1 MRRGLVLLTAAIG
14 CGGAPSPGTGASE
27 ATTATTTDG
36 PATTGPT
43 GSSTAAPTTTTGEP
57 LAPGECAS
65 PIEPVLLASAR
76 LGLDAAGRLH
86 DEHGRDVLLRG
97 VNTGGRSKWAPFVP
111 FPVDAEIEQAA
122 FEAAAQEFFARL
134 PGWGINVVRLL
145 FSWEALEPT
154 PGQYD
159 ARYLDRYAAMVDVAW
174 SHGLR
179 VIVDFHQDIYT
190 STYCGDGFPPWT
202 LPQDPPPEPHT
213 CPDADWGL
221 KYVLDGDVRA
231 AFDRF
236 WADEDGLHAKFF
248 AMWGQMIARVGDH
261 PGVVG
266 LEILNEPGSGT
277 AGDIPT
283 WKHETL
289 NPFHTE
295 AVAQLRALAGDE
307 LLILFNNPGT
317 DAIGFQPI
325 EHVRP
330 EGSGLVYAAHMYDAG
345 LVKGLPSVGMMPEP
359 YLDDIADFAAAEG
372 LGVLIGEFGYGHG
385 ATGAEEWLTR
395 ALDQMDA
402 RRLSGTLWECSQN
415 EVAWNGEDLSVLAAD
430 GSELDSLDVFV
441 RPYLRAVAGTDSA
454 FSWDQTTATASW
466 TGDGGVSEIA
476 LPQRRFDGASL
487 DIELTTLAGPEGA
500 CYTLDPSR
508 GELRV
513 QAPDGAQVE
522 VRVTVA
528 D

>member
-1 MRRGLVLLTAAIG
+1 MRRALVLLTAAIG
-14 CGGAPSPGTGASE
+14 CGGDPSSSTGASE
-27 ATTATTTDG
+27 TTTG
-36 PATTGPT
+36 TETTATTGPT
-43 GSSTAAPTTTTGEP
+43 SSSTTAPTTTGAP
-57 LAPGECAS
+57 LLPGECES
-65 PIEPVLLASAR
+65 PIEPVLLTSAR
-76 LGLDAAGRLH
+76 VSLDAEGRML

-111 FPVDAEIEQAA
+111 FPIDAEAEQAA
-122 FEAAAQEFFARL
+122 FTAEAEQFFARL
-134 PGWGINVVRLL
+134 SGWGVNVVRLL

-179 VIVDFHQDIYT
+179 VVVDFHQDIYT

-236 WADEDGLHAKFF
+236 WAGEDDLHAKFF
-248 AMWGQMIARVGDH
+248 AMWGQMIAKVGDH

-277 AGDIPT
+277 AGDVAA

-317 DAIGFQPI
+317 DAVGFQPI

-330 EGSGLVYAAHMYDAG
+330 EGSGLVYAAHMYDPG
-345 LVKGLPSVGMMPEP
+345 LVKGLPAVGLMPEP
-359 YLDDIADFAAAEG
+359 FLDSIADFAAAEG

-385 ATGAEEWLTR
+385 ATGAEEWLAR
-395 ALDQMDA
+395 ALAHMDA
-402 RRLSGTLWECSQN
+402 RRLSATLWECSQN
-415 EVAWNGEDLSVLAAD
+415 EVAWNEEDLSVLEAD
-430 GSELDSLDVFV
+430 GSERDTLDVFV

-454 FSWDQTTATASW
+454 FAWDQKTATASW
-466 TGDGGVSEIA
+466 TGDGGISEIA
-476 LPQRRFDGASL
+476 LPTRRFDAASL
-487 DIELTTLAGPEGA
+487 DIELTTQAGPEGA
-500 CYTLDPSR
+500 CWTLDPSR

>member
-1 MRRGLVLLTAAIG
+1 MRRALVLLTAAIG
-14 CGGAPSPGTGASE
+14 CGGDPSSSSGASETTTGSE
-27 ATTATTTDG
+27 ATTTPTTI
-36 PATTGPT
+36 
-43 GSSTAAPTTTTGEP
+43 GSSTTAPTTTGAP
-57 LAPGECAS
+57 LLPGECES
-65 PIEPVLLASAR
+65 PIEPVLLTSAR
-76 LGLDAAGRLH
+76 VSLDAEGRMH

-111 FPVDAEIEQAA
+111 FPIEPEVEQAA
-122 FEAAAQEFFARL
+122 FAAEAEQFFLRL
-134 PGWGINVVRLL
+134 SGWGVNVVRLL

-179 VIVDFHQDIYT
+179 VVVDFHQDIYT

-236 WADEDGLHAKFF
+236 WADEDDLHAKFF

-277 AGDIPT
+277 AGNVAA

-317 DAIGFQPI
+317 DAVGFQPI

-330 EGSGLVYAAHMYDAG
+330 EGSGLVYAAHMYDPG
-345 LVKGLPSVGMMPEP
+345 LVKGLPAVGLMPEP
-359 YLDDIADFAAAEG
+359 FLDDIADFAAAEG

-385 ATGAEEWLTR
+385 AVGAEEWLAR
-395 ALDQMDA
+395 ALAHMDA
-402 RRLSGTLWECSQN
+402 RRLSATLWECSQN
-415 EVAWNGEDLSVLAAD
+415 EVAWNEEDLSVLEAD
-430 GSELDSLDVFV
+430 GSERDTLDVFV

-454 FSWDQTTATASW
+454 FAWDQKTATASW

-476 LPQRRFDGASL
+476 LPTRRFDAASL
-487 DIELTTLAGPEGA
+487 DIELTTTAGPEGA

>member
-1 MRRGLVLLTAAIG
+1 MRRALVLWAAVIG
-14 CGGAPSPGTGASE
+14 CGGTPPASSSATETTTGGATTDTPTSTGATG
-27 ATTATTTDG
+27 TT
-36 PATTGPT
+36 
-43 GSSTAAPTTTTGEP
+43 TAAPTTGET

-65 PIEPVLLASAR
+65 PIEPVLLTSAR
-76 LGLDAAGRLH
+76 VSLDAAGRMH
-86 DEHGRDVLLRG
+86 DELGRDVLLRG

-111 FPVDAEIEQAA
+111 FPIDAEIEQAA
-122 FEAAAQEFFARL
+122 FAAAAEQFFARL
-134 PGWGINVVRLL
+134 PPWGINVVRLL

-159 ARYLDRYAAMVDVAW
+159 ARYLDRYAAMVDAAW

-179 VIVDFHQDIYT
+179 VVVDFHQDIYT

-202 LPQDPPPEPHT
+202 LPQDPPPQQHE

-221 KYVLDGDVRA
+221 KYVFDGDVQA

-236 WADEDGLHAKFF
+236 WADEDGLQAQFL

-277 AGDIPT
+277 ATDIAA
-283 WKHETL
+283 WKQDTL
-289 NPFHTE
+289 NPFHSKVI
-295 AVAQLRALAGDE
+295 AALREQAGEE
-307 LLILFNNPGT
+307 LLILFDNPGV
-317 DAIGFQPI
+317 DAVGLQPV

-330 EGSGLVYAAHMYDAG
+330 EGEGIVYAAHMYDAG
-345 LVKGLPSVGMMPEP
+345 LVKGMPSIGMMPEP
-359 YLDDIADFAAAEG
+359 YLDQVAEFAEEEG
-372 LGVLIGEFGYGHG
+372 LGVLIGEYGVVAG
-385 ATGAEEWLTR
+385 TAGGPEWLRR
-395 ALDQMDA
+395 ALDHMDA
-402 RRLSGTLWECSQN
+402 RRLSSTLWECSQN
-415 EVAWNGEDLSVLAAD
+415 EVLWNEEDLSVLGAD
-430 GSELDSLDVFV
+430 GSERAELDVFV

-454 FSWDQTTATASW
+454 FAWAEPTATASW

-476 LPQRRFDGASL
+476 LPPRRFADAAL

-500 CYTLDPSR
+500 CWTLDPSR

-513 QAPDGAQVE
+513 QAPAGAQVE
-522 VRVTVA
+522 VRVTV
-528 D
+528 DE